1 MWRTFLNWAGKYL
14 MRIADNNQNIGD
26 KSYLESRITQWLTS
40 KERMQ
45 QILGERYY
53 RGQHDILKKKRT
65 VLGEGGVLTEID
77 NLPNNIVVDNQYAKF
92 VDQKKNYVLGQ
103 PISIGCKDEG
113 YADKLKKVFNKKFHR
128 TLKEI
133 GENAMNGG
141 ITWLCPYVRDGK
153 IMFRCFPAYEI
164 LPFWNDVA
172 HTELEKAVRLYLE
185 EKPNAKTPYDVIQR
199 VEIYTKT
206 GIEYYTFENNR
217 LHPDTTKPH
226 APYMTVTSAE
236 GSEEMDW
243 NGRIPLVAF
252 KLNAKEIPLIT
263 RVKSLQDAINK
274 LLSGHLDR
282 TDEDARNTIL
292 VLENYDGQDLGEF
305 RKNLAQYG
313 AVKVRAV
320 EGARG
325 DVRTLMIEIDPKN
338 FETILYTMRKA
349 LKDNIK
355 GYDFSELNNAASDP
369 NQMNIKSI
377 LSDVD
382 IDANDMETEFQAA
395 FEELL
400 WFINIHLNVPE
411 DEAEEVEI
419 IFNRDGIINEIEVM
433 QMLVAAGLKLPN
445 ELLLRQ
451 VPFVDDVEEAK
462 ELLKKEEQEAMD
474 AYGGM
479 VPPAGGQGTASQ
491 RLTRPVT
498 NTGGKSYGNDE
509 QRK

>member
-1 MWRTFLNWAGKYL
+1 

-40 KERMQ
+40 PERMQ
-45 QILGERYY
+45 QLLGEKYY
-53 RGQHDILKKKRT
+53 RGEHDILYKKRE
-65 VLGEGGVLTEID
+65 VVGENGSLVEVD
-77 NLPNNIVVDNQYAKF
+77 YLPNNIVVDNQYAKF

-103 PISIGCKDEG
+103 PISLGCENEE

-128 TLKEI
+128 SLKEL
-133 GENAMNGG
+133 GENCMNGG
-141 ITWLCPYVRDGK
+141 IAWLCPYVKDGDIK
-153 IMFRCFPAYEI
+153 FRCFPAYEI
-164 LPFWNDVA
+164 LPFWNDSA
-172 HTELEKAVRLYLE
+172 HTELEKAVRLYLV
-185 EKPNAKTPYDVIQR
+185 EKPNARTPYDVIQK

-206 GIEYYTFENNR
+206 GVEYYTFENNR
-217 LHPDTTKPH
+217 LHPDPVRPR
-226 APYMTVTSAE
+226 APYMTVTSAA
-236 GSEEMDW
+236 GSEEQDW

-252 KLNAKEIPLIT
+252 KLNAKEIPLIK
-263 RVKSLQDAINK
+263 RVKSLQDAINELVSCHIDK
-274 LLSGHLDR
+274 
-282 TDEDARNTIL
+282 TQEDARNTIL
-292 VLENYDGQDLGEF
+292 VLENYDGENLAEF
-305 RKNLAQYG
+305 RKNLAQFG

-325 DVRTLMIEIDPKN
+325 DVRTLMIEVDPKN
-338 FETILYTMRKA
+338 FETLLYTLRKA

-395 FEELL
+395 FEDLL
-400 WFINIHLNVPE
+400 WFVNIHLGVSEEE
-411 DEAEEVEI
+411 DVEI

-445 ELLLRQ
+445 EILLRQ

-462 ELLKKEEQEAMD
+462 DLLKQEEKELLD
-474 AYGGM
+474 AYSDAL
-479 VPPAGGQGTASQ
+479 PGQDGVLKTADQ
-491 RLTRPVT
+491 RLNRKVNEP
-498 NTGGKSYGNDE
+498 GGKPYG
-509 QRK
+509 K